1 MQSKFRN
8 SFLKD
13 AEKIV
18 AKRIAEKIEQAI
30 LNVEEAK
37 NLQEINHLKKMK
49 GGKSAYR
56 IKVGE
61 YRIGIIVIENCVEFI
76 CCLHRKDVYK
86 YFP

>member
-18 AKRIAEKIEQAI
+18 EKRIAEKIEQAI

-49 GGKSAYR
+49 GGKSA
-56 IKVGE
+56 
-61 YRIGIIVIENCVEFI
+61 
-76 CCLHRKDVYK
+76 
-86 YFP
+86 